1 MKILITERQYKKL
14 IEDIN
19 VGQDIKDI
27 FGIEDQPDVDNKI
40 KIKRYIDFKHN
51 RGKTIKFIFQY
62 NDDIDHPI
70 DKRIFERTKI
80 DTRREFNEIMGD
92 NIENLWN
99 WSGGKPGKYKFIY
112 PEKELQVPIVV
123 TEGKITRDEKIVY
136 VYVITVLNSQS
147 KNSMYNDFIPY
158 IQELNI

>member
-1 MKILITERQYKKL
+1 
-14 IEDIN
+14 
-19 VGQDIKDI
+19 
-27 FGIEDQPDVDNKI
+27 
-40 KIKRYIDFKHN
+40 
-51 RGKTIKFIFQY
+51 
-62 NDDIDHPI
+62 
-70 DKRIFERTKI
+70 
-80 DTRREFNEIMGD
+80 MGD

-112 PEKELQVPIVV
+112 PEKELQVPIVL

-136 VYVITVLNSQS
+136 VFVITVLNSQS

>member
-14 IEDIN
+14 IEDIDM
-19 VGQDIKDI
+19 GQDIKDV

-51 RGKTIKFIFQY
+51 RGKTITFKFY
-62 NDDIDHPI
+62 YYDTGDHSI
-70 DKRIFERTKI
+70 NKKIFERTKI
-80 DTRREFNEIMGD
+80 DTLREFNEIMGD

-99 WSGGKPGKYKFIY
+99 WSGGQLGKYKFIY
-112 PEKELQVPIVV
+112 PEKELQVPL
-123 TEGKITRDEKIVY
+123 ELSFGKKTRDGIIIN

-147 KNSMYNDFIPY
+147 KNSKYDKYIPY